1 MNLNQ
6 NEPPA
11 KKRISVK
18 ISALFHPTLAQ
29 EIKCIRGQPQAWL
42 FYHALWLLHG
52 KCVGF
57 SCFCI
62 FCIRAGKIH
71 THEMQHMNRA
81 LQSKRPHQVT
91 HCKLASLQKQAYK
104 SKSKVSLP
112 LSVAATGWL
121 WDEGKASQESLV
133 TNLWTSDRNVCVC
146 VCAFQNANEGKSSS
160 QKPNIRTS
168 PTLQQRVPVG
178 SQKMTPGCGAAMVP
192 AELGSGYGVHPSSNG
207 LPQGSNVDSNRTG
220 GSPSLKFSGRCK
232 GANSL
237 LRSAHKKKCTYIKI
251 HPTV

>member
-146 VCAFQNANEGKSSS
+146 VCVHSKMQMKAK
-160 QKPNIRTS
+160 
-168 PTLQQRVPVG
+168 VPVRSQTFEHPQLCNKG
-178 SQKMTPGCGAAMVP
+178 S
-192 AELGSGYGVHPSSNG
+192 L
-207 LPQGSNVDSNRTG
+207 
-220 GSPSLKFSGRCK
+220 
-232 GANSL
+232 
-237 LRSAHKKKCTYIKI
+237 
-251 HPTV
+251 